1 MEPTSR
7 QGRPKASSRE
17 TLSEAACELFLEEGY
32 DATSVSDI
40 TARAGVSRSSFFN
53 YFAAKSDVIWSGFDE
68 RAERLVSE
76 LSMTAGAGARADIRE
91 AIARFADG
99 FAPDA
104 LALVMSNAA
113 AMSAEE
119 DLEREGSLRT
129 ARIAAAFSSRLLRA
143 ENTELYSAILGA
155 SYAAGM
161 LAATRRWALDGSGR
175 AQLGDRL
182 TEAVDIVEAL
192 GA

>member
-1 MEPTSR
+1 MEPVSK

-17 TLSEAACELFLEEGY
+17 TLSEAACELFLEKGY

-68 RAERLVSE
+68 RLERLISE
-76 LSMTAGAGARADIRE
+76 LTTSTRDDVRVDVRD
-91 AIARFADG
+91 AIVHFADG

-113 AMSAEE
+113 AMDAEA
-119 DLEREGSLRT
+119 DLEREGSLRMVRMAT
-129 ARIAAAFSSRLLRA
+129 ALSSRFARA
-143 ENTELYSAILGA
+143 GSDELHAAILGA
-155 SYAAGM
+155 AYAAAV
-161 LAATRRWALDGSGR
+161 LSATQRWALDGSGR
-175 AQLGDRL
+175 ALLSDRL
-182 TEAVDIVEAL
+182 GQAVAAVEAL
-192 GA
+192 VA

>member
-1 MEPTSR
+1 MEPSSK

-17 TLSEAACELFLEEGY
+17 TLSEAACELFLEQGY

-68 RAERLVSE
+68 RVDRLISD
-76 LSMTAGAGARADIRE
+76 LSLRSGAQARADIR
-91 AIARFADG
+91 ATSLAFAEG

-113 AMSAEE
+113 AMGAEA
-119 DLEREGSLRT
+119 DLEREGSLRM
-129 ARIAAAFSSRLLRA
+129 ARIATAMSTRLSRAGSSELEAAVV
-143 ENTELYSAILGA
+143 GA
-155 SYAAGM
+155 AYAAGI

-175 AQLGDRL
+175 ALLSDRL
-182 TEAVDIVEAL
+182 GEAIAIVEAF
-192 GA
+192 AE